1 MGAYT
6 WWALK
11 SQRDLQVNEPISNT
25 LQLGSHNAYNSKAY
39 GAANIPLVAPNQIF
53 SLADQLDA
61 GARVLE
67 LDLWL
72 YNGGIV
78 LNHNQEWEPNPIG
91 INPSAP
97 VIPIVEALDEIRGW
111 VDANSSEVIF
121 LHLENHTG
129 LEDRQWK
136 EPFQQVL
143 GSLGDDGSRLTKTV
157 DYSNQTIY
165 KSRAELLAEGIR
177 VEYFEESGTT
187 PTQDFSMEGEEPDLG
202 YLQIVYGDGMGESGN
217 DEWDVDPVTAQLLT
231 EYARNAVNVVRMD
244 FFLGQKGDVGWVNLG
259 LVGGPEKA
267 FYDLPDGKRGDLL
280 KAAVWSWAEGDP
292 GATRLRDGRIGIL
305 GGGRD
310 VVVQDAKTLLGQDWG
325 WFTAE
330 RWRSVSP
337 DSGPYP
343 FALRSVHRYST
354 KTDGSLVRTDGTKGD
369 YFWQESMF
377 TGRWGDFVNIPADE
391 LYLLKNGHKVKDK
404 SGEDIPMQFAGPV
417 NGLENWKLYE
427 SRTTD
432 ASIWLGVQDLDR
444 DGNWSTDTRF
454 TFVSL
459 DGHKNL
465 IVQDLFPSDTMR
477 VQGRIDDLSIRVA
490 DGELVLQQ
498 GTAGTASSWARHVHN
513 MVTTVGHYASANEVH
528 VPLSQFSGQ
537 ILVRTAG
544 CDDRLTF
551 LAGSGSPGLTV
562 VYEGGN
568 GADQAVFS
576 GEGIVTLAPG
586 VLQVPG
592 LGSVKTDGVES
603 ILTDGD
609 PPPLSVQ
616 TSIFCD
622 AEGNLV
628 VYDPAAS
635 TLSSELQIVIDS
647 ERGELNFRQL
657 SAGGI
662 TTTIGRQVDESNVVV
677 SLTSFTGELRLLAVD
692 GLELETGFG
701 NDLVVVGQRGLQTRV
716 GVNGLV
722 CATEGL
728 HKIRINAGA
737 GADVL
742 LVDPASEGLVQ
753 TIIFDGG
760 AGANTVV
767 AVGQAVFTP
776 NSNLNVSSVGDIL
789 LANAGEAILP
799 GAGGSKAVTAAYQD
813 FTGKLIVHDFTRNGL
828 DDVLTMSL
836 DPDHASLSFSQETE
850 TTLVSTVGTRTD
862 EDLRIPWTM
871 EGVRIQSEGGQDMLT
886 MELTDQSDSAR
897 VNRQGAVTRIELA
910 PCSGM
915 NGLVFEAT
923 GVEKFCIDTRDGD
936 DTLEINADSEPIGDA
951 VTIQGGEGVDTIAAM
966 RDAGYLKLGDSSL
979 WLDDLGWVLLQS
991 VEQASLS
998 AGAGQNEFIFSEWT
1012 GTVTAAGGG
1021 GDDRY
1026 TFYPADAPGQY
1037 TLVELADEGNDV
1049 VDFWGLGADS
1059 PALALDWYRPA
1070 GAVTAT
1076 AFASHPLAGLVHVGE
1091 AGQQVNF
1098 EYGLNA
1104 MPQLDPIVVD
1114 PAWNGEGETF
1124 YQVRFVEVG
1133 GKMTLAARIDWGDGS
1148 EDSPAEIVQAPG
1160 SVEGLVTG
1168 SHAYPA
1174 GTRRITVT
1182 VDSSAPEISAGHV
1195 RATVFDE
1202 SEIDHSVLSVDPTE
1216 IAVAAVAGAT
1226 VQIPLTVG
1234 ESGGETSIAAV
1245 VFSCTDLV
1253 GVSGTIPCSAVTF
1266 DAQSFHLAPGASR
1279 VVIAS
1284 IPVPAEMEGEV
1295 SGTITV
1301 SSANTAE
1308 ATIPVS
1314 LMIVGSE
1321 IPTINITETPDY
1333 GSDGLLH
1340 GLVTGVDFA
1349 THQLATYIYVDGS
1362 GWWTKPT
1369 FAEPAVAIGP
1379 DGSFAVDVV
1388 SGGLDAWATIFC
1400 TAVLPDDVTIP
1411 IADGDGSL
1419 PAELASLAVAIDFQ
1433 QRYGRTIE
1441 FAGYTWAVKEAVLP
1455 VGPGLNRFSSD
1466 EADVWVDEEGLHLT
1480 VNFHDGQ
1487 WWSSEV
1493 VLLDSLGYGTYAIQ
1507 TDSRNDILDA
1517 NAVFGAFTWDPY
1529 GDDEAIP
1536 GWPYREIDIE
1546 DSRWGEAASSLN
1558 SQFVVQ
1564 PWEPA
1569 GHRHQYTL
1577 PDLGDSSALTRFFN
1591 WQPLQIEFAALAGY
1605 YSADDYPTE
1614 AVIDEWTFSH
1624 DADAG
1629 LVVPEPGREQFRLNL
1644 WLSNTEPAEG
1654 ETVEVVIRD
1663 FTHLSAG
1670 GPCQINEGEDLSLD
1684 ASSWLG
1690 TVDANVAFAW
1700 DLDDD
1705 GEYDDANDVTTTVPW
1720 STLAGLGLASDGSPL
1735 PIHVRASD
1743 EETVIATG
1751 STTLTIN
1758 NLVPNVDAGG
1768 PYTVGEG
1775 GTVQL
1780 DAGGSTDP
1788 GGDALTYGW
1797 DFDGDGQYD
1806 DAVGATPNFSAAGL
1820 DGPTSVTVWLQVTD
1834 DGGAS
1839 DTAAVELTVTN
1850 VAPTADIGGSYTVAE
1865 GGIVQLD
1872 ASGST
1877 DPGSDV
1883 LTYAWDLDNDGEHDD
1898 AVGATPVFSAA
1909 GLDGPT
1915 SVTIRLQVTD
1925 DDGASDVTT
1934 ITITV
1939 TNVAPTADIGG
1950 PYTVTEGGT
1959 VQLDAGGSTDP
1970 GGDTLTYEWDFDG
1983 DGQYDDAVGAT
1994 PDFSVAGLDGPM
2006 TVTVGLAVIDDD
2018 GVGTSATVEISV
2030 TQPQP
2035 IDLGTVDFSEFSEL
2049 ALPDG
2054 NVWYRL
2060 TAARSGQL
2068 TAIASAAAGS
2078 ASVNLYDSWKTVPP
2092 LAVSSAM
2099 EGVERLDHAVEAGT
2113 TYFLRIAGSS
2123 TDAALT
2129 IANLVTTAGT
2139 EVMVFGTDGA
2149 DAFEF
2154 AATGSYTV
2162 TIKGVEYHFDD
2173 AVYETIV
2180 FNGGLGDDSA
2190 ALTGGAGAEVARFY
2204 PDHGTFG
2211 ENGFLVT
2218 VNDTSAITA
2227 HSGGEGDL
2235 AFMYDSPGDDE
2246 FIARKG
2252 YGKLSGDGFSLETF
2266 DFMVT
2271 YGYAT
2276 TRDGGNDV
2284 AYMEDT
2290 PGADK
2295 FKFDWPNSN
2304 QFFGKMYG
2312 GGDYFNRAKN
2322 FERIVATMTDGKDT
2336 VRLFDSTGNDTF
2348 FGQKAESR
2356 LIGPGYDV
2364 TVSGYDSL
2372 IAYASKGTDAAHL
2385 QDSEDDDTTRA
2396 RPHKVILW
2404 GGDDTHPTYEITA
2417 RKFDEYHF
2425 EAKNGGYNRAK
2436 LHDTIFSDHVG
2447 ATGDTA
2453 SFYRNDGELGL
2464 LYEVVAF
2471 DWVKLY
2477 ATDND
2482 GHDTV
2487 KKEDPIEFELIYDEG
2502 LWEEVP

>member
-1 MGAYT
+1 MGSCT

-39 GAANIPLVAPNQIF
+39 GAVNIPLVAPNQIF

-72 YNGGIV
+72 YNGVIV
-78 LNHNQEWEPNPIG
+78 LNHNKEWEPNPIG
-91 INPSAP
+91 VNPSAP
-97 VIPIVEALDEIRGW
+97 VIPIVEALEEIRGW
-111 VDANSSEVIF
+111 VDANPSEVIF
-121 LHLENHTG
+121 LHLENYTG
-129 LEDRQWK
+129 LEDSQWK
-136 EPFQQVL
+136 EPFQQML

-187 PTQDFSMEGEEPDLG
+187 PTQDFSMEGEEPDLS

-244 FFLGQKGDVGWVNLG
+244 FFLGRKGDVGWVNLG

-369 YFWQESMF
+369 YLWQESTF

-498 GTAGTASSWARHVHN
+498 GTAGTAPSWARHVHN
-513 MVTTVGHYASANEVH
+513 MVTTVGHYASANEIH

-544 CDDRLTF
+544 CDDRVTF

-568 GADQAVFS
+568 GTDQAVFS

-616 TSIFCD
+616 TSIFRD

-635 TLSSELQIVIDS
+635 TISSELQIVIDS
-647 ERGELNFRQL
+647 DRGELNFRQL

-662 TTTIGRQVDESNVVV
+662 TTAIGRQVDESNVVV

-692 GLELETGFG
+692 GLALETGSG

-760 AGANTVV
+760 AGTNTVV

-776 NSNLNVSSVGDIL
+776 NLNLSIASVGDIL
-789 LANAGEAILP
+789 LADAGEAILP
-799 GAGGSKAVTAAYQD
+799 GAGGSRAVTAAYQD

-850 TTLVSTVGTRTD
+850 TNLVSTVGTRTG

-871 EGVRIQSEGGQDMLT
+871 EGIRIQSEGGQDKFT
-886 MELTDQSDSAR
+886 MELTDQNDSAR

-915 NGLVFEAT
+915 NGLVFEAA
-923 GVEKFCIDTRDGD
+923 GVETFCIDTRDGD
-936 DTLEINADSEPIGDA
+936 DTLEINADSEPIGNA

-1026 TFYPADAPGQY
+1026 TFYPAAAPGQY
-1037 TLVELADEGNDV
+1037 TLVELANEGNDV
-1049 VDFWGLGADS
+1049 VDFWGLGANF
-1059 PALALDWYRPA
+1059 PAVALDWYRPA

-1076 AFASHPLAGLVHVGE
+1076 ALASHPLAGLVYVGD

-1114 PAWNGEGETF
+1114 PAWNGEGESF

-1148 EDSPAEIVQAPG
+1148 EDSPAEILQEPG
-1160 SVEGLVTG
+1160 SVEGLVAG
-1168 SHAYPA
+1168 LHAHPA

-1202 SEIDHSVLSVDPTE
+1202 REIGHAVLSVDPTE
-1216 IAVAAVAGAT
+1216 IAATAVAGAT

-1253 GVSGTIPCSAVTF
+1253 GASGTIPCSAVTF

-1284 IPVPAEMEGEV
+1284 IAVPAEIEGEV

-1301 SSANTAE
+1301 SAANTGE
-1308 ATIPVS
+1308 VSVPVS
-1314 LMIVGSE
+1314 LVIVGSE
-1321 IPTINITETPDY
+1321 IPTIDITETPAY

-1340 GLVTGVDFA
+1340 GLVAGVNFA
-1349 THQLATYIYVDGS
+1349 THQVATYLYVDGS

-1369 FAEPAVAIGP
+1369 FASPAVPINQ

-1388 SGGLDAWATIFC
+1388 AGGLDAWATIYC
-1400 TAVLPDDVTIP
+1400 TAVLPDDVTVP

-1419 PAELASLAVAIDFQ
+1419 PAELASLAVAIDYQ
-1433 QRYGRTIE
+1433 ERYGRTVE
-1441 FAGYTWAVKEAVLP
+1441 FAGYTWAVKEASLP
-1455 VGPGLNRFSSD
+1455 VGPGANRFSSD

-1480 VNFHDGQ
+1480 INYHDGQ

-1546 DSRWGEAASSLN
+1546 DSRWGEAASTPN

-1569 GHRHQYTL
+1569 GHRRQYTL
-1577 PDLGDSSALTRFFN
+1577 PDLGDNPALTRFFN
-1591 WQPLQIEFAALAGY
+1591 WQPSQIEFVALAGY
-1605 YSADDYPTE
+1605 YSATDYPSE
-1614 AVIDEWTFSH
+1614 AVIEVWTFSQN
-1624 DADAG
+1624 AEAG
-1629 LVVPEPGREQFRLNL
+1629 MIVPGAGREQFRLNL
-1644 WLSNTEPAEG
+1644 WLLDAAPAEG
-1654 ETVEVVIRD
+1654 ESVEVVIRD

-1670 GPCQINEGEDLSLD
+1670 GPYQINEGEDLSLD

-1690 TVDANVAFAW
+1690 TIDEGVTFAW
-1700 DLDDD
+1700 DLDGD
-1705 GEYDDANDVTTTVPW
+1705 GQYDDATGASTTAPW
-1720 STLAGLGLASDGSPL
+1720 NALVGLGLASDGSPL
-1735 PIHVRASD
+1735 SIHVQASD
-1743 EETVIATG
+1743 EGAVVARG
-1751 STTLTIN
+1751 STTLTIV
-1758 NLVPNVDAGG
+1758 NLSPSADAGG
-1768 PYTVGEG
+1768 PYTVAEG
-1775 GTVQL
+1775 GT
-1780 DAGGSTDP
+1780 
-1788 GGDALTYGW
+1788 
-1797 DFDGDGQYD
+1797 
-1806 DAVGATPNFSAAGL
+1806 
-1820 DGPTSVTVWLQVTD
+1820 
-1834 DGGAS
+1834 
-1839 DTAAVELTVTN
+1839 
-1850 VAPTADIGGSYTVAE
+1850 
-1865 GGIVQLD
+1865 VQLD

-1877 DPGSDV
+1877 DPGNDV
-1883 LTYAWDLDNDGEHDD
+1883 
-1898 AVGATPVFSAA
+1898 
-1909 GLDGPT
+1909 
-1915 SVTIRLQVTD
+1915 
-1925 DDGASDVTT
+1925 
-1934 ITITV
+1934 
-1939 TNVAPTADIGG
+1939 
-1950 PYTVTEGGT
+1950 
-1959 VQLDAGGSTDP
+1959 
-1970 GGDTLTYEWDFDG
+1970 LTYEWDFDG
-1983 DGQYDDAVGAT
+1983 DGQYDAVGAT
-1994 PDFSVAGLDGPM
+1994 PDFSAAGLDGPT
-2006 TVTVGLAVIDDD
+2006 TVTVALVVIDDD
-2018 GVGTSATVEISV
+2018 GMGTTATVEITV
-2030 TQPQP
+2030 VQRQP
-2035 IDLGTVDFSEFSEL
+2035 IDLGTVDFSELSGVIL
-2049 ALPDG
+2049 SDG

-2060 TAARSGQL
+2060 TAARNGRL

-2078 ASVNLYDSWKTVPP
+2078 AAVSLYDSSKTVPP
-2092 LAVSSAM
+2092 LAVSSATD
-2099 EGVERLDHAVEAGT
+2099 GVERLDHTVEAGT

-2123 TDAALT
+2123 MDAALT

-2139 EVMVFGTDGA
+2139 EIQVFGTDGA

-2162 TIKGVEYHFDD
+2162 TINGVEYHFDD

-2180 FNGGLGDDSA
+2180 FNGGMGDDSA
-2190 ALTGGAGAEVARFY
+2190 TLIGGAGAEVARFF

-2218 VNDTSAITA
+2218 VNGTTAITA
-2227 HSGGEGDL
+2227 HGGGGDDS
-2235 AFMYDSPGDDE
+2235 AFMYDSPGDDD
-2246 FIARKG
+2246 FVSRKG

-2290 PGADK
+2290 SGADK
-2295 FKFDWPNSN
+2295 FKFDWPDSK

-2336 VRLFDSTGNDTF
+2336 VRLFDSEGNDTF

-2356 LIGPGYDV
+2356 LTGPGYDV

-2372 IAYASKGTDAAHL
+2372 IAYASKGTDIAYL
-2385 QDSEDDDTTRA
+2385 EDSEDDDTTRA
-2396 RPHKVILW
+2396 RPHKIILW
-2404 GGDDTHPTYEITA
+2404 GNDDAHPTYEITA
-2417 RKFDEYHF
+2417 RKFDECHF
-2425 EAKNGGYNRAK
+2425 EAKHGGYDRAK
-2436 LHDTIFSDHVG
+2436 LHDTIFSDHLG

-2453 SFYRNDGELGL
+2453 SLYRNDGKLDL

-2482 GHDTV
+2482 AHDTI
-2487 KKEDPIEFELIYDEG
+2487 KKDEPLEFELVYDVPS
-2502 LWEEVP
+2502 LWDEVP